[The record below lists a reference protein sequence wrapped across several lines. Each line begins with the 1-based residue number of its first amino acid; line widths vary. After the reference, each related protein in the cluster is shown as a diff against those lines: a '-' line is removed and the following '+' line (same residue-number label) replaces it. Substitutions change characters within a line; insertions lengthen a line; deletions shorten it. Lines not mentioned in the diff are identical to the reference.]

1 MKENIT
7 AIIGILNAS
16 DRASAG
22 VCSDE
27 NGLKSRVVDS
37 TGECNAFGKLSAR
50 RQIRR
55 TIGQE
60 RHFALQKNSEPFR
73 YRTTV
78 KSVTDLP
85 AGA

>member
-37 TGECNAFGKLSAR
+37 TGECNAFGEVSAWR
-50 RQIRR
+50 HETKSFSRPCVEL
-55 TIGQE
+55 E
-60 RHFALQKNSEPFR
+60 RHSIEIVL
-73 YRTTV
+73 
-78 KSVTDLP
+78 
-85 AGA
+85 AGNG